1 MMAEYGRF
9 LRKTVDNYSNYGI
22 IPWNMDK
29 CDEETNRF
37 GAFSE
42 QGMVEALRI
51 DPPEATSEQ
60 PARAGRG
67 FPVTGQMSDAL
78 AGCHQGGTVEQLA
91 SPLIAA
97 GLFLFCKKFV
107 YKTIGG

>member
-1 MMAEYGRF
+1 MMAEWGRF
-9 LRKTVDNYSNYGI
+9 LRKTVDNYGNYGI
-22 IPWNMDK
+22 ISWNIDK

-42 QGMVEALRI
+42 QGMVEALRTAL
-51 DPPEATSEQ
+51 PGATSEQ
-60 PARAGRG
+60 PVRAGRG

-91 SPLIAA
+91 SPLIRQ
-97 GLFLFCKKFV
+97 GFFYLLGS
-107 YKTIGG
+107 I